1 MAGIADEFKMAFKR
15 SNNSVVQII
24 WLNVIVFLV
33 VLVLRI
39 GFVWSGHSNIYDVIL
54 KKLELP
60 ASLYTLAF
68 QPWSVFTYFFLHQDV
83 FHILFNMLALY
94 WFGSIIKEY
103 LNSKRLI
110 SIYILGGLVGA
121 AVFLLA
127 YSTIPYFKPANATA
141 YVLGAS
147 GSVFAVVI
155 AAATLLPDYTMF
167 MMFLGPIRIK
177 YIALFYLII
186 SIASSIGSNAGGNMV
201 HLGGALIGY
210 IYIIQLRKGRDLGQ
224 PIVAVIDFIKSLFV
238 EEETPT
244 FKPKKVSQKS
254 YQATGFG
261 KSGGFY
267 SDDIPDED
275 EVDAL
280 LDKISNTGYESLT
293 KDEKLRLFKASQR
306 K

>member
-1 MAGIADEFKMAFKR
+1 MAGIAEEFKLAFKR

-24 WLNVIVFLV
+24 WLNVIVFLI
-33 VLVLRI
+33 VLALRI
-39 GFVWSGHSNIYDVIL
+39 GLVWSGHAGTYDVIL

-60 ASLYTLAF
+60 ASFYTLAF

-94 WFGSIIKEY
+94 WFGSLIKEY

-121 AVFLLA
+121 AIFILA
-127 YSTIPYFKPANATA
+127 YSAIPYFKPGMTSA

-238 EEETPT
+238 EEELPA

-254 YQATGFG
+254 YQTTSNG
-261 KSGGFY
+261 KGGGFY
-267 SDDIPDED
+267 NDDIPDED